1 MVELLGDGTYW
12 NINTAGIFK
21 TSYGKNRKEVYNR
34 YTTVK
39 QSTETAE
46 VSQGTELSGTQAP
59 SSIITPTTSSDI
71 KDTTNLPNSNNLGE
85 KITEA
90 EAEVNTSPTEKQ
102 KGDMLSTYLD
112 ERKSEN
118 RNGFYKIRPKQEEQQ
133 IKKEDDDTLYRSDDN
148 VLRLNKYAVEEIF
161 GGIWIED
168 KEEFAKF
175 ASAVNN
181 SPFEENGEGVAYTDN
196 YFYAY
201 YLNIG
206 GQVIPF
212 ASVYLNSLESQEVV
226 NQVKQEIKNGRKKEG
241 IKQYFDRAFIRA
253 RSLRSQDNADNG
265 DNNGLSSPTN
275 DGRLD
280 AGLLRKGRY
289 YDRPSLY
296 VKTQRVDRFGLIED
310 YSRQGSDSF
319 CICIF
324 KC

>member
-1 MVELLGDGTYW
+1 MQEVE
-12 NINTAGIFK
+12 
-21 TSYGKNRKEVYNR
+21 E
-34 YTTVK
+34 
-39 QSTETAE
+39 
-46 VSQGTELSGTQAP
+46 
-59 SSIITPTTSSDI
+59 
-71 KDTTNLPNSNNLGE
+71 
-85 KITEA
+85 
-90 EAEVNTSPTEKQ
+90 
-102 KGDMLSTYLD
+102 
-112 ERKSEN
+112 
-118 RNGFYKIRPKQEEQQ
+118 
-133 IKKEDDDTLYRSDDN
+133 EDDMLYRSDDD

-201 YLNIG
+201 YLNID

-289 YDRPSLY
+289 YDHPSLY
-296 VKTQRVDRFGLIED
+296 VKTQRVDRFGVIED

-319 CICIF
+319 CICIS